1 MYQYP
6 EPLIKY
12 RVFASNLTKQ
22 NRIQPD
28 LKAIRIL
35 KKLKREC
42 PKAVSYT
49 HLAQLIPF
57 GCNTPILSIIS
68 HDKMQYFLDDI
79 HHPEW
84 GVDVK
89 DEKFGTK
96 LYNKAV
102 DYYSNY
108 QDNIDKIF
116 KEKDYILKDTTKK
129 MNFIKNILK

>member
-1 MYQYP
+1 M
-6 EPLIKY
+6 
-12 RVFASNLTKQ
+12 
-22 NRIQPD
+22 D
-28 LKAIRIL
+28 
-35 KKLKREC
+35 
-42 PKAVSYT
+42 KAVQIVHEYSKPRLVIGMRG
-49 HLAQLIPF
+49 HAQLIPF

-102 DYYSNY
+102 DYYS
-108 QDNIDKIF
+108 QD
-116 KEKDYILKDTTKK
+116 YLLKVTTKN
-129 MNFIKNILK
+129 MGFIKNILK

>member
-1 MYQYP
+1 M
-6 EPLIKY
+6 
-12 RVFASNLTKQ
+12 F
-22 NRIQPD
+22 
-28 LKAIRIL
+28 IL
-35 KKLKREC
+35 KQIKKILKLWDELNIRYEIITLD
-42 PKAVSYT
+42 KAVQIVHEYSKPRLVIGMRG
-49 HLAQLIPF
+49 HAQLIPF

-108 QDNIDKIF
+108 QDNID
-116 KEKDYILKDTTKK
+116 EILKEQDYLLKVTTKN
-129 MNFIKNILK
+129 MDFIKNILK